1 MDGKSIISSSLLYY
15 KQYFVVKSMN
25 IPATKEEI
33 LENFKK
39 NSNGRPL
46 NKDDYEIAEA
56 LSRITYKAYEGGMED
71 AKQLNMEDMMDKY
84 IMITTTFDN
93 KEEANNAF
101 IKVVVDPDT
110 APDYIEFK
118 IDGYT
123 YDEWVH
129 DFRILYIKI
138 SASKKLDAVSKAIKQ
153 LEDYYSDDK
162 QTENKFNAL
171 LSDIANI
178 MK

>member
-1 MDGKSIISSSLLYY
+1 MNRDNIIDEKIQSLKELEKKIKDKLEKQEKFITNLKVGSINLRTVNNEQALNEA
-15 KQYFVVKSMN
+15 F
-25 IPATKEEI
+25 EI
-33 LENFKK
+33 I
-39 NSNGRPL
+39 
-46 NKDDYEIAEA
+46 Y
-56 LSRITYKAYEGGMED
+56 
-71 AKQLNMEDMMDKY
+71 
-84 IMITTTFDN
+84 N

-171 LSDIANI
+171 LSDIAN
-178 MK
+178 KYSYRCVDEFGRVS

>member
-1 MDGKSIISSSLLYY
+1 MNRDNIIDEKIQSLKELEKKIKDKLESQEKFITNLKVGSINLRTVNNEQALNEA
-15 KQYFVVKSMN
+15 F
-25 IPATKEEI
+25 EI
-33 LENFKK
+33 I
-39 NSNGRPL
+39 
-46 NKDDYEIAEA
+46 Y
-56 LSRITYKAYEGGMED
+56 
-71 AKQLNMEDMMDKY
+71 
-84 IMITTTFDN
+84 N

>member
-1 MDGKSIISSSLLYY
+1 MNRDNIIDEKIQSL
-15 KQYFVVKSMN
+15 
-25 IPATKEEI
+25 KELEKKI
-33 LENFKK
+33 KDKLENQEKFITNLKVGSI
-39 NSNGRPL
+39 NLRTVNNEQAL
-46 NKDDYEIAEA
+46 NEA
-56 LSRITYKAYEGGMED
+56 FGIIY
-71 AKQLNMEDMMDKY
+71 
-84 IMITTTFDN
+84 N
-93 KEEANNAF
+93 KEEVNNAF

-110 APDYIEFK
+110 APDNLEFK

-138 SASKKLDAVSKAIKQ
+138 SASKKLDAVTKAIKQ

-171 LSDIANI
+171 LSDIADI

>member
-1 MDGKSIISSSLLYY
+1 MNRDNIIDEKIQSLKELEKKIKDKLEKQEKFITNLNIGSINLRTVNNEQALNEA
-15 KQYFVVKSMN
+15 F
-25 IPATKEEI
+25 EI
-33 LENFKK
+33 I
-39 NSNGRPL
+39 
-46 NKDDYEIAEA
+46 Y
-56 LSRITYKAYEGGMED
+56 
-71 AKQLNMEDMMDKY
+71 
-84 IMITTTFDN
+84 N

>member
-1 MDGKSIISSSLLYY
+1 MNRDNIIDEKIQSL
-15 KQYFVVKSMN
+15 
-25 IPATKEEI
+25 KELEKKI
-33 LENFKK
+33 KDKLENQDKFITNLKVGSI
-39 NSNGRPL
+39 NLRTVNNEQAL
-46 NKDDYEIAEA
+46 NEAFEI
-56 LSRITYKAYEGGMED
+56 IY
-71 AKQLNMEDMMDKY
+71 
-84 IMITTTFDN
+84 N

-138 SASKKLDAVSKAIKQ
+138 SASKKLDDVSKAIKQ

>member
-1 MDGKSIISSSLLYY
+1 MNRDNIIDEKIQSL
-15 KQYFVVKSMN
+15 
-25 IPATKEEI
+25 KELEKKI
-33 LENFKK
+33 KNKLENQEKFITNLKVGSI
-39 NSNGRPL
+39 NLRTVNNEQAL
-46 NKDDYEIAEA
+46 NEAFEI
-56 LSRITYKAYEGGMED
+56 IY
-71 AKQLNMEDMMDKY
+71 
-84 IMITTTFDN
+84 N

-138 SASKKLDAVSKAIKQ
+138 SASKKLDTVSKAIRQ

-171 LSDIANI
+171 LSDIADI